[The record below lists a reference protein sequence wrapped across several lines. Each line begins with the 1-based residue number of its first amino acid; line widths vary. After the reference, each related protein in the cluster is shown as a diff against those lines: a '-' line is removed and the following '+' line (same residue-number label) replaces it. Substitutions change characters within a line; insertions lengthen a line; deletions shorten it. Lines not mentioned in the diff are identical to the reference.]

1 MKIVVTVKQVP
12 ATTAE
17 KRYTSDLRLDR
28 ASTESIVNPLD
39 EYAIEQALRLQ
50 EAAIVFLLA
59 ANDMAAL
66 LQIDKYPPNRTE
78 GNARS
83 FDDLA
88 VRCIKKFWLTEQGK
102 HHAQCCWRAAA
113 RFR

>member
-17 KRYTSDLRLDR
+17 KRYTADLRLDR

-50 EAAIVFLLA
+50 EA
-59 ANDMAAL
+59 
-66 LQIDKYPPNRTE
+66 
-78 GNARS
+78 G
-83 FDDLA
+83 A
-88 VRCIKKFWLTEQGK
+88 VDEVAYLPMGP
-102 HHAQCCWRAAA
+102 
-113 RFR
+113 

>member
-28 ASTESIVNPLD
+28 ASAESVVNPLD

-50 EAAIVFLLA
+50 ESGAVDEVAFLSMGPESGGRGTA
-59 ANDMAAL
+59 
-66 LQIDKYPPNRTE
+66 
-78 GNARS
+78 S
-83 FDDLA
+83 
-88 VRCIKKFWLTEQGK
+88 
-102 HHAQCCWRAAA
+102 RAGHG
-113 RFR
+113 RRRGLPGDR